1 MNTRSNNSRDRILEV
16 AESIILKKGFGGTSI
31 EDVLEQAAIT
41 KGGFFYHFK
50 GKADLAKAL
59 VERYLGADE
68 VVFDNLFKRADELS
82 EDPLQQLLIF
92 LKLFA
97 ETMSELET
105 THPGCL
111 VASFTY
117 ESQQLNEDV
126 TELMRQGILS
136 WREMMVGRLKQVM
149 ATREPRVEVSVT
161 ALADM
166 FTSSVESGILLSL
179 VLNSNQHMVE
189 QILAYRTHLRL
200 LFES

>member
-126 TELMRQGILS
+126 TALMRQGILS
-136 WREMMVGRLKQVM
+136 WREMMAGRLKQVM

-166 FTSSVESGILLSL
+166 FISSVEGGILLSL

-189 QILAYRTHLRL
+189 QILAYRAHLRL

>member
-126 TELMRQGILS
+126 TALMRQGILS
-136 WREMMVGRLKQVM
+136 WREMMAGRLKQVM

-166 FTSSVESGILLSL
+166 FTSSVEGGILLSL